1 MMEKKENDDGNNNE
15 GLYIDE
21 SAFIDLKDA
30 VEVEVNDDD
39 VPMDD
44 DDDDDEIDET
54 NAQIPEEQNV
64 PTTDMSKYTL
74 NSHTSSVYSV
84 GSYFAKDSGTLFVV
98 TGGGD
103 DRAFLHKIGTA
114 SSSGTNQTV
123 PLSHEHT
130 DSVCAVDL
138 NTKYLPAGQ
147 DPSKPGNY
155 AAVGSYD
162 GTIIIYDANSGEKMK
177 TLDGPTDVEFLSFH
191 PKGGSVRHTYL
202 YIYVYSYKQA
212 YEYNIPFFVSLA
224 D

>member
-1 MMEKKENDDGNNNE
+1 MEKKENDDGNNNE
-15 GLYIDE
+15 GLYVDE
-21 SAFIDLKDA
+21 SAFIDLKDTI
-30 VEVEVNDDD
+30 EVEVNDAD

-44 DDDDDEIDET
+44 DDDEIDE
-54 NAQIPEEQNV
+54 ASVQMPEEQNV

-74 NSHTSSVYSV
+74 NSHSSSVYSV
-84 GSYFAKDSGTLFVV
+84 GTYFAKDSGTLLVL

-103 DRAFLHKIGTA
+103 DKAFLHKICTT
-114 SSSGTNQTV
+114 SSSSTNQTV

-191 PKGGSVRHTYL
+191 PKGGSVR
-202 YIYVYSYKQA
+202 YIYTY
-212 YEYNIPFFVSLA
+212 IHICIFVFLFY
-224 D
+224 